1 MEATTNVL
9 LGEHSGNIVPKDF
22 TLTQNSK
29 FVISQ
34 LLQNVQLVFKFC
46 KTAVGKIIYQI
57 IVYKLSVSK
66 VWLDSNNRSR
76 NKSAVPVSKFPRSMN
91 N

>member
-22 TLTQNSK
+22 TLTLNSK

-46 KTAVGKIIYQI
+46 KTAVGKIVYQI
-57 IVYKLSVSK
+57 IVYKLSVNK
-66 VWLDSNNRSR
+66 VWLDSNNSR

>member
-22 TLTQNSK
+22 TLTLNSK

-34 LLQNVQLVFKFC
+34 LLQNVQLVFKLC